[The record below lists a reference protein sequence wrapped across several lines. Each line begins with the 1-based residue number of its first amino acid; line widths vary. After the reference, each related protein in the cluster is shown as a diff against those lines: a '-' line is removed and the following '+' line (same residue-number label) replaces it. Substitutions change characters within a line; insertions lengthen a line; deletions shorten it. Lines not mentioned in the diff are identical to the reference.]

1 MIPLF
6 KITKYIDFFML
17 RYFLSVI
24 FLFTATIS
32 FADVNLYDFCEGVWC
47 TGEIYTSTLY
57 PDEERDE
64 DGNVITDEDGNVK
77 YHTVGDY
84 RTYYRLVKD
93 KEILEFEYL
102 RFGNDSGELEDYA
115 TPEHIYNYQF
125 LAINHKKGESFPN
138 DFMLSE
144 IEDEYS
150 NTVVLLKKNYNKYDR
165 IYRDNFII
173 SDVIYENGQW
183 SLSIDKEKFKKM
195 DPSELP
201 NYFWKSLY
209 GYSIES
215 REDYFATFFNKKVG
229 VFIKEDT
236 DKKEDTDDS
245 TNSEEDKKTQINLV
259 EIRDINENNTYYYVE
274 PLGNSDIG
282 GGDGWIPIKD
292 IVLISDIILK

>member
-1 MIPLF
+1 
-6 KITKYIDFFML
+6 ML

-24 FLFTATIS
+24 LLFCTTLS
-32 FADVNLYDFCEGVWC
+32 FADVNLYDLMEGVWC

-102 RFGNDSGELEDYA
+102 RFGNDSGELEDDA

-165 IYRDNFII
+165 IYRDNFIV

-245 TNSEEDKKTQINLV
+245 TNSEEDQKTQINLV

-274 PLGNSDIG
+274 PLVNSDIG

>member
-1 MIPLF
+1 MP
-6 KITKYIDFFML
+6 

-24 FLFTATIS
+24 FLFTATLS
-32 FADVNLYDFCEGVWC
+32 FADVNIYDFLEGVWS

-102 RFGNDSGELEDYA
+102 RFGNDSGELEDDA

-125 LAINHKKGESFPN
+125 IAINDKNIESFSN
-138 DFMLSE
+138 EFMLSE

-150 NTVVLLKKNYNKYDR
+150 NTVVLFKKNYNKYDR
-165 IYRDNFII
+165 VYRDNFII
-173 SDVIYENGQW
+173 SDVLYGNGHW
-183 SLSIDKEKFKKM
+183 SLSKDNYKEDFKKNY
-195 DPSELP
+195 PSELP

-209 GYSIES
+209 EYSIKS
-215 REDYFATFFNKKVG
+215 REDYFAAFFNKKVG
-229 VFIKEDT
+229 VYIKEDT
-236 DKKEDTDDS
+236 VESAT
-245 TNSEEDKKTQINLV
+245 SEEDKKSQIYFV
-259 EIRDINENNTYYYVE
+259 EIRDVNENNTYYNVV
-274 PLGNSDIG
+274 PLGKSDIG
-282 GGDGWIPIKD
+282 DGDGWIPARD
-292 IVLISDIILK
+292 IVLVSDMILNIKPTNKQIEK

>member
-1 MIPLF
+1 MP
-6 KITKYIDFFML
+6 

-24 FLFTATIS
+24 FLFTATLS
-32 FADVNLYDFCEGVWC
+32 FADVNIYDFLEGVWC
-47 TGEIYTSTLY
+47 TGEIYSSTLY

-102 RFGNDSGELEDYA
+102 RFGNDNGNLEENV
-115 TPEHIYNYQF
+115 TPEYISNYQF
-125 LAINHKKGESFPN
+125 IAIYKKGESFPN
-138 DFMLSE
+138 DLMLSE

-173 SDVIYENGQW
+173 SDVLYGNGHW
-183 SLSIDKEKFKKM
+183 SLSKDNYKEDFKKNY
-195 DPSELP
+195 PSELP

-209 GYSIES
+209 EYSIKS
-215 REDYFATFFNKKVG
+215 REDYFAAFFNKKVG
-229 VFIKEDT
+229 VYIKEDT
-236 DKKEDTDDS
+236 VESAT
-245 TNSEEDKKTQINLV
+245 SEEDKKSQIYFV
-259 EIRDINENNTYYYVE
+259 EIRDVNENNTYYNVV
-274 PLGNSDIG
+274 PLGKSDIG
-282 GGDGWIPIKD
+282 DGDGWIPARD
-292 IVLISDIILK
+292 IVLVSDMILNIKPTNKQIEK

>member
-1 MIPLF
+1 MILLF
-6 KITKYIDFFML
+6 CTTL
-17 RYFLSVI
+17 
-24 FLFTATIS
+24 S
-32 FADVNLYDFCEGVWC
+32 FADVNLYDLMEGVWC

-102 RFGNDSGELEDYA
+102 RFGNDSGELEDDA

-165 IYRDNFII
+165 IYRDNFIV

-245 TNSEEDKKTQINLV
+245 TNSEEDQKTQINLV

-274 PLGNSDIG
+274 PLVNSDIG

>member
-1 MIPLF
+1 
-6 KITKYIDFFML
+6 ML

-24 FLFTATIS
+24 LLFYTTLS
-32 FADVNLYDFCEGVWC
+32 FADVNIYDFLEGVWC
-47 TGEIYTSTLY
+47 TGEIYSSTLY

-102 RFGNDSGELEDYA
+102 RFGNDSGELEDDA

-125 LAINHKKGESFPN
+125 IAINDKNIESFSN
-138 DFMLSE
+138 EFMLSE

-150 NTVVLLKKNYNKYDR
+150 NTVALFKKNYNKYDR
-165 IYRDNFII
+165 VHRDNFII
-173 SDVIYENGQW
+173 SDVLYGNGHW
-183 SLSIDKEKFKKM
+183 SLSKDNYKEDFKKIY
-195 DPSELP
+195 PSELP

-209 GYSIES
+209 EYSIKS

-229 VFIKEDT
+229 VYIKEDT
-236 DKKEDTDDS
+236 VESAT
-245 TNSEEDKKTQINLV
+245 SEEDKKLQIYFV
-259 EIRDINENNTYYYVE
+259 EIRDVNENNTYYNVV
-274 PLGNSDIG
+274 PLGKSDIG
-282 GGDGWIPIKD
+282 DGDGWIPARD
-292 IVLISDIILK
+292 IVLVSDMILNIKPTNKQIEK